1 MSEVTNIAT
10 RIALVQAQLSRNL
23 AELTVAQRTA
33 ANNLV
38 IGRLESTI
46 ARQEQELAQLQT
58 QLAQAQQRAAL
69 GTASAGNLAR
79 DDQQATVS
87 NSRSQA
93 PQPAAEVLTPEGR
106 IQPQPDTTTATTAT
120 QPVTEDSEDSG
131 TNAPVR
137 TITNTQ
143 ATPAFGPGLLTDP
156 GDADAQPGG
165 YYGGGVAPAATQAG
179 SGAASEDRGEAKNAT
194 RQEIDNVFS
203 QGTIVPQPNVLD
215 QYSSY
220 TWSASVYLMTAD
232 AYREMVRTKRKTLAG
247 SQLLFQSGGAPVTGR
262 NEFFTNDYYIDKIT
276 LESTISGKGTNQAHN
291 VNQIK
296 MTVIEPNGIT
306 LINNLDRALNGF
318 VGAEQKKKNFNAQQY
333 LLVIRF
339 YGYDDQGQLVQ
350 GGRSNPR
357 ADGSTDPNSFV
368 EKFYP
373 MCITNIRFKV
383 ANKLVEY
390 DIEATAPTY
399 NVAVGSNRGSIP
411 YNVELSSGTVKD
423 VLLGPLNV
431 NVATTTVQARG
442 GDFEDAGDRF
452 ETTTNTN
459 SSTLPPAPAKANA
472 APSNKTTIR
481 KGLMAALNAFQE
493 QLVQQGTYTYPDV
506 YSVEF
511 ANASIADAS
520 IVIKGQ
526 DKKSK
531 PMANDPTAA
540 GQKDP
545 RKQSQDNTGRNVAIL
560 AGTQIVQ
567 VLDQILKNSSYITDQ
582 ATVSIDENTQEQ
594 KSNGPPANNLAW
606 YKISLVASPR
616 QYDYKRNDYAYDI
629 KYIISAYKINQ
640 MVSDYFLNPRFS
652 GTHKQYN
659 YWFTGENTQVLSYEQ
674 TYNSLYSAVLSGGP
688 GGQIVN
694 EAIKR
699 NFQPR
704 SGESSQ
710 GAAGRTN
717 EIGANA
723 ADYLYNPNDLQNVTI
738 QIIGDP
744 AWLQQGEA
752 MGAIS
757 ARNFNFAPF
766 LPDGTINFDSQ
777 QTLFEILINTPNDYD
792 LSTGLIDPNTQNTVF
807 ENGSRQ
813 PGAARQSYV
822 YLCNN
827 CTSEFVKG
835 KFTQTL
841 KGSLMTFL
849 PDQTFKE
856 QQQINLGQ
864 QQLAINNLSPNR
876 QILSGSSLTNVLG
889 ASSLGISA
897 LPFLP
902 ATQSLQSFGLNS
914 LVSAVPGSQRVFG
927 ALSTRPVSIPALP
940 TSFGLPVGTTTNASA
955 LRLPGA
961 VTNFAQTVSDATT
974 GAQRTIRGVVDSV
987 STGTTQTVAATDDA
1001 GTGEDFDLGGGI
1013 SVRDSDQVV
1022 SLDTPVAEF
1031 DANNDFFG

>member
-1 MSEVTNIAT
+1 MSEVTNLAARISLLQSQIAQNQAELAVAQREFRDRLAARLEFT
-10 RIALVQAQLSRNL
+10 INQQQAQL
-23 AELTVAQRTA
+23 
-33 ANNLV
+33 
-38 IGRLESTI
+38 
-46 ARQEQELAQLQT
+46 AQLEA
-58 QLAQAQQRAAL
+58 QLAQAQQREAL

-79 DDQQATVS
+79 DDQQATVPG
-87 NSRSQA
+87 SRPQT
-93 PQPAAEVLTPEGR
+93 PQPDPLVLTPDGR

-120 QPVTEDSEDSG
+120 KPVTEVAEDTG
-131 TNAPVR
+131 TDAPVR
-137 TITNTQ
+137 PITQTQ
-143 ATPAFGPGLLTDP
+143 ATPAYGPGLLRDP
-156 GDADAQPGG
+156 GDADAQDGG
-165 YYGGGVAPAATQAG
+165 YYGGGIAPAVTQAG
-179 SGAASEDRGEAKNAT
+179 FGAGSEDSGTVKNAT
-194 RQEIDNVFS
+194 RQEIDNVF
-203 QGTIVPQPNVLD
+203 GDNRIVPQPNVLD

-220 TWSASVYLMTAD
+220 TWSASVYLMSAE
-232 AYREMVRTKRKTLAG
+232 AYREMVDTKRKTLSG
-247 SQLLFQSGGAPVTGR
+247 SQLLFQSGGAPITGR

-276 LESTISGKGTNQAHN
+276 LESVISGKGTNQAHN

-296 MTVIEPNGIT
+296 MTVVEPNGIT
-306 LINNLDRALNGF
+306 LINNLDRAVNAFL
-318 VGAEQKKKNFNAQQY
+318 GAEQKKKNFNAQQY

-357 ADGSTDPNSFV
+357 ADGSTDPNAFV

-390 DIEATAPTY
+390 DIEATAPNY
-399 NVAVGSNRGSIP
+399 SIAAGSNRGSIP

-452 ETTTNTN
+452 DTTTNTN

-481 KGLMAALNAFQE
+481 KGLMAALNAFQD
-493 QLVQQGTYTYPDV
+493 QLVAQGTYTFPDR

-511 ANASIADAS
+511 ANAALADAS

-531 PMANDPTAA
+531 PMSNDPTAA

-567 VLDQILKNSSYITDQ
+567 VIDQILKNSSYITSQ

-594 KSNGPPANNLAW
+594 KSNGPPADNLAW
-606 YKISLVASPR
+606 YKISMVATPR

-629 KYIISAYKINQ
+629 KYIISAYRINQ
-640 MVSDYFLNPRFS
+640 MVSDYFLNPRFK

-674 TYNSLYSAVLSGGP
+674 NYNSLYSAVLSGGP

-738 QIIGDP
+738 QIVGDP

-757 ARNFNFAPF
+757 ARNFNFSPF

-777 QTLFEILINTPNDYD
+777 QTLFEILINTPRDYD
-792 LSTGLIDPNTQNTVF
+792 LNTGLIDPNQQTTVF

-822 YLCNN
+822 YLCNL

-856 QQQINLGQ
+856 QQLATLGQ

-876 QILSGSSLTNVLG
+876 QNLSSGTLTNVLG
-889 ASSLGISA
+889 SSNLGSVSA

-902 ATQSLQSFGLNS
+902 AAQSLQTFGLNS
-914 LVSAVPGSQRVFG
+914 IVSSQPGSQRAFG
-927 ALSTRPVSIPALP
+927 AISTRPSSLPGVP
-940 TSFGLPVGTTTNASA
+940 TSFGLSIGTVAAASP

-961 VTNFAQTVSDATT
+961 VTNFSQTINDAASAT
-974 GAQRTIRGVVDSV
+974 QRTIRGVVDSV
-987 STGTTQTVAATDDA
+987 SNGTTQTVAGSDDS
-1001 GTGEDFDLGGGI
+1001 GLDLI
-1013 SVRDSDQVV
+1013 SSPIAETPYQSPETSD
-1022 SLDTPVAEF
+1022 LITEPVAEF
-1031 DANNDFFG
+1031 NADNDFFG